1 MAERHV
7 PSAVTTRC
15 PSCGKET
22 LHTVLRGRTSGP
34 KLDATV
40 QCTECESTHHA
51 IVRQSRD
58 VDVPVVMSAGSKS
71 IRTRVTLP
79 DDEAIRLEE
88 SFIVDG
94 VDARLTGI
102 ESKDGKR
109 VEAALVREVLTL
121 WMKRF
126 DEIDV
131 GFAINLDK
139 KTITKS
145 LKVEP
150 TREFTVGEEH
160 VFGRLRVT
168 VHAIKTDERLLKRG
182 SAPAGEIRRI
192 FARPTPLARPEPRPD
207 KRTREQMRAKD
218 DQPPRRKR
226 R

>member
-1 MAERHV
+1 MPSRDV

-22 LHTVLRGRTSGP
+22 LHTVLHGRTSGAT
-34 KLDATV
+34 LDATV
-40 QCTECESTHHA
+40 QCTTCETTHHA

-58 VDVPVVMSAGSKS
+58 VEVPVVLSAGSTS
-71 IRTRVTLP
+71 TRTRLTLP
-79 DDEAIRLEE
+79 DDEALRLEDP
-88 SFIVDG
+88 FIVDG
-94 VDARLTGI
+94 ADARLTGI
-102 ESKDGKR
+102 ETRDGKR
-109 VEAALVREVLTL
+109 VEAALVREVQTL

-126 DEIDV
+126 DEVEV

-192 FARPTPLARPEPRPD
+192 FARPTPLARPEHRPD
-207 KRTREQMRAKD
+207 KRTREQMRAKED
-218 DQPPRRKR
+218 GPRRRPK
-226 R
+226 